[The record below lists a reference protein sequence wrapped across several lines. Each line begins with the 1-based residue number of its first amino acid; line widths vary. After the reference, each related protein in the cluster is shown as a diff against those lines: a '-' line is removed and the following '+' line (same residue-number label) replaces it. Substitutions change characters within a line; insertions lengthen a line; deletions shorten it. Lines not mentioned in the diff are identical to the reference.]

1 MFKSAI
7 NTVFG
12 HKQLV
17 IATMAISVLGFY
29 ASADTMSAFAQTT
42 INVPVACQPYCNV
55 LVPFLQQ
62 DITADGFIIHFAF
75 GP

>member
-17 IATMAISVLGFY
+17 IATIAISVLGFY
-29 ASADTMSAFAQTT
+29 ASADTMSAFAQTV
-42 INVPVACQPYCNV
+42 INVPVPCQPYCNFT
-55 LVPFLQQ
+55 LP
-62 DITADGFIIHFAF
+62 DIRADGFTIHFAF
-75 GP
+75 GPIR